1 MAYKS
6 RVTNQYMGA
15 TFAGQVQSSN
25 KSDVTDLVNILQKDV
40 NPALAKIADQYVE
53 TKKDTAKEKINQLL
67 LTKDSKTVQSEILNG
82 QHPDLES
89 AYVQKVVNF
98 NLGRTAAAESIAEI
112 EKNKSNYDFKTTN
125 LPAFYKQYLPQFAE
139 KDGSYALGFAA
150 IFDKYKAND
159 AIADA
164 ENRSKYAK
172 ETKLTNVLKVA
183 GVSENAAEW
192 WGTVKS
198 HGDQKLP
205 SGNYLSNDEQNESA
219 ILNANNVFNT
229 AETTE
234 EVDKALSILEHDR
247 GIKEDGTKLGSL
259 LDTKRKDV
267 AEVYGKLKR
276 KRVTLVRQ
284 EREDAEYEDK
294 KARQD
299 VFKEAMADNE
309 DGTSKTWKQLSLL
322 RDKLEARGDVSA
334 VNVFDQ
340 LYQKNI
346 NSKINPEETSIF
358 ESEVRNGA
366 YNSIDEVRQAMANR
380 GLHPSLQE
388 GMYKIFDTYLE
399 RQRKGLKPIHMSDP
413 TYVAGIKQI
422 QEAVLEGMKDKDGLY
437 SAGNSKTAVA
447 NATRYIEKQIDIEE
461 QEFKQKNNREMTWR
475 ERSALI
481 EELTKRVVPAFKMT
495 ENPQLKSLN
504 EYDKEDMA
512 RIKKADADKVKKE
525 QMAKIENEK
534 YGDVIDTVRR
544 NIEKVEPP
552 TLRKTIFSGIIS
564 EATKENKITLPKISK
579 YIESITGQK
588 FDSEYFASIT
598 AETAN
603 FIIKESAK
611 RLNITP
617 KQMQEYLQTLLN
629 QEYTESE
636 NLNK

>member
-525 QMAKIENEK
+525 QIAKIENEK

-544 NIEKVEPP
+544 NIEKVKPP
-552 TLRKTIFSGIIS
+552 TLRKTIISGVIS

>member
-525 QMAKIENEK
+525 QIAKIENEK